1 MKKGELA
8 VEFGLLQSSFLP
20 PSAFCW
26 VEHIRCVTHKC
37 IYGKVVE
44 HLTLEAIC
52 KHMKDKKIIRSS
64 QCGFTKGKSYV
75 TSLMSF
81 CDEMTTLF
89 YKERVGSEVG

>member
-1 MKKGELA
+1 MEQL
-8 VEFGLLQSSFLP
+8 
-20 PSAFCW
+20 
-26 VEHIRCVTHKC
+26 I
-37 IYGKVVE
+37 
-44 HLTLEAIC
+44 LETIF